1 MPTIYGDTTM
11 YGYLD
16 VKKNISGNAVSSGK
30 TTPRVANNLPS
41 GSLSTFTNGIPGAA
55 LLSTGEL
62 SGVSSISTVNGTL
75 SLLSSVVT
83 TGSIT
88 TPSII
93 AGTVVSKSVVTSV
106 RVPITLPAAAAAIA
120 LGANEVQWSQPAN
133 TVITSITV
141 TCVSSP
147 VVEAAA
153 NTTLQAAAGTA
164 TTGAQIVMA
173 VSLTTANVNPAVGF
187 AFPLTLLSS
196 TAAAGLVS
204 PTANPSTTATR
215 TVFLNLINLVDGVT
229 TAGLFNFII
238 TYQSLN

>member
-55 LLSTGEL
+55 LLSTGQL

-88 TPSII
+88 TPSVI
-93 AGTVVSKSVVTSV
+93 AGTVVSKSVLTSV
-106 RVPITLPAAAAAIA
+106 RVPITLPTNAAAITI
-120 LGANEVQWSQPAN
+120 GTNEVQWSQPAN

-141 TCVSSP
+141 ICVTSP

-164 TTGAQIVMA
+164 TAGTQIVA
-173 VSLTTANVNPAVGF
+173 VTPLTTANINPAVGYT
-187 AFPLTLLSS
+187 FPLTLINS
-196 TAAAGLVS
+196 TTAGTVS

-215 TVFLNLINLVDGVT
+215 TVFLNLMNFIDGVT